1 MSPEYAC
8 DSETD
13 DLCGLSENESF
24 PELWKPP
31 GIHLGGQSTCGL
43 QPWGVIAA
51 GLCPGGV
58 SSPQPAL

>member
-31 GIHLGGQSTCGL
+31 GIHLGGQSTCSL
-43 QPWGVIAA
+43 
-51 GLCPGGV
+51 
-58 SSPQPAL
+58 